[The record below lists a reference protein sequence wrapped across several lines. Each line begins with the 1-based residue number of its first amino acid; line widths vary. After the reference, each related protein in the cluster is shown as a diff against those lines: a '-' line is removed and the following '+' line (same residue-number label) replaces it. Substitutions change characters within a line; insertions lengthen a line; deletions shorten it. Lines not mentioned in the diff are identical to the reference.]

1 MWSIQM
7 GNMTGF
13 GRRATHIAEPRS
25 FVVEQHE
32 PTPQQFALAQA
43 SFRVADTSLPGFKW
57 RDRSRPFAV
66 LSGHRSYGCYATE
79 REALQR
85 IVELK
90 NP

>member
-32 PTPQQFALAQA
+32 PTPQQLELAKA
-43 SFRVADTSLPGFKW
+43 TFIVADTSKYGFKW
-57 RDRSRPFAV
+57 RDRARHFAV
-66 LSGHRSYGCYATE
+66 LSGYQCYGSYATE
-79 REALQR
+79 AEALQR